1 MDTLRYENLLHEQ
14 LEQHFEIPSNT
25 VPVAL
30 DVAAKTNGVELSVAG
45 QSIMLT
51 VAGARALAYRLR
63 QAADSVHRSD
73 GKTRRTRRGRR

>member
-1 MDTLRYENLLHEQ
+1 MDTLRSENLFHQKSE
-14 LEQHFEIPSNT
+14 EHFPIPANT
-25 VPVAL
+25 VPVAI
-30 DVAAKTNGVELSVAG
+30 DVAPKTNGVELSVAG

-73 GKTRRTRRGRR
+73 GRTRKTKRGRR